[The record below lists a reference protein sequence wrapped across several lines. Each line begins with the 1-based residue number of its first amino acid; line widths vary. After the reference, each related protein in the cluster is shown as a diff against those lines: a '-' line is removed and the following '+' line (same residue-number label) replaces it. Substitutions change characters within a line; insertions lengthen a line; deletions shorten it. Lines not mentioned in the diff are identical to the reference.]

1 MQEFWDPET
10 WQVAVWLEGE
20 RADLE
25 NGRRDWLRYL
35 EWVILDDAEVPPL
48 GSLDRWQFP

>member
-10 WQVAVWLEGE
+10 WRVAMWLEGE

-25 NGRRDWLRYL
+25 NGRRTD
-35 EWVILDDAEVPPL
+35 
-48 GSLDRWQFP
+48 

>member
-10 WQVAVWLEGE
+10 WPVAMWLEGE

-25 NGRRDWLRYL
+25 NGL
-35 EWVILDDAEVPPL
+35 IEVFTMNHPE
-48 GSLDRWQFP
+48 